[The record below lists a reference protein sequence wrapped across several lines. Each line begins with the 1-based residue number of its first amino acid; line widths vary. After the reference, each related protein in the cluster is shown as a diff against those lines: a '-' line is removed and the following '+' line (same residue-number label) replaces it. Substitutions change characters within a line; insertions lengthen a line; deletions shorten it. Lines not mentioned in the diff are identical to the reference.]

1 MLKIEPGSNL
11 SLCAQ
16 FSQNNY
22 MILTVMA
29 MASMLVITMGE
40 VAALTIDS
48 KTTVLDSRSATAARS
63 DGEFESSSLFK
74 QNQT

>member
-1 MLKIEPGSNL
+1 MLKIEPGSSL

-29 MASMLVITMGE
+29 SMLVITMSE
-40 VAALTIDS
+40 VAALTIDT

-63 DGEFESSSLFK
+63 DGEFKSLSLFK

>member
-40 VAALTIDS
+40 VAALTTDS

-63 DGEFESSSLFK
+63 DGKFKSSSLFK